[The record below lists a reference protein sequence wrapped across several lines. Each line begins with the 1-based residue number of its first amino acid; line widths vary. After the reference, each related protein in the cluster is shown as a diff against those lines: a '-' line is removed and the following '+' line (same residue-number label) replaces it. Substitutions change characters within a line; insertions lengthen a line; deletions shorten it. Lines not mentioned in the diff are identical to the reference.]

1 MRPRFSN
8 RELDI
13 MQALWSCRGEA
24 SAAEIHEAMGAGG
37 SSLAFTTVQTMLNRL
52 VAKGQVRRR
61 MEGRAYRYVA
71 AVKAPA
77 AARLALQAVVDR
89 FFSGSAADLAAHL
102 VEEEMSD
109 EDLRRVDELLK
120 QRRKKTRP

>member
-1 MRPRFSN
+1 
-8 RELDI
+8 
-13 MQALWSCRGEA
+13 MQALWSISGEA
-24 SAAEIHEAMGAGG
+24 SAADIHEAMGVAG

-52 VAKGQVRRR
+52 VTKGQVRRR

-89 FFSGSAADLAAHL
+89 FFSGSTAELAAHL

-109 EDLRRVDELLK
+109 EDVSRVDELLQ
-120 QRRKKTRP
+120 QRRKKTRR